1 MPHATDIWQPV
12 HGGYAATLKTSI
24 NQKFFNWLDDD
35 NLEKWYGA
43 ERHIT
48 ASEIHILITKWAG
61 NAYRKLNRPSMKSF
75 YRYCLNGLSDYSRL
89 QLR

>member
-12 HGGYAATLKTSI
+12 DGGYAATLKNLI
-24 NQKFFNWLDDD
+24 NQRFFNWLDD
-35 NLEKWYGA
+35 NVEKWYSA

-61 NAYRKLNRPSMKSF
+61 NAYRQLNRPSMKSF
-75 YRYCLNGLSDYSRL
+75 YGDCLNGLSDYSRL